1 MIIQNYRRK
10 MPEQMRKKI
19 KINVYICENRK
30 NMHQELLLRQIRRK
44 IGNKSLND
52 EIANILNISYD
63 AAHRRTSLKAR
74 FSFEE
79 AVELAKYYQISLDGF
94 LTSEHQILVQ
104 KTKAVTETGDLQSF
118 FKHNLTVFEN
128 LPLSDGMTI
137 YYSAKDIP
145 FFYTLSDT
153 LLSRFKI
160 YVWMNL
166 LNAKQVFIPFVEFS
180 PPDSELDTKALKKKY
195 EEQKIVELWNSNTIS
210 SVLQQVV
217 YYNET
222 GLLRKNEAKIILQEL
237 KELIEYIEQKTETH
251 PKFQL
256 YENELMHLS
265 NDIFFHHPQQSLF
278 AIPTNMF
285 GYILMNDEKTCNET
299 LNYFDHQIKNSK
311 SMNTSG
317 NRDRKI
323 FFNKMYRQIENAGDK
338 LS

>member
-1 MIIQNYRRK
+1 MQ
-10 MPEQMRKKI
+10 
-19 KINVYICENRK
+19 
-30 NMHQELLLRQIRRK
+30 QELLLRQIRRK

-63 AAHRRTSLKAR
+63 AAHRRTSLKAK

-79 AVELAKYYQISLDGF
+79 ALELAKYYQISLDQF
-94 LTSEHQILVQ
+94 QVSDHQVVAR
-104 KTKAVTETGDLQSF
+104 KTLAVTQTEDLESF
-118 FKHNLTVFEN
+118 FINNLKVFEN
-128 LPLSDGMTI
+128 LPLSSGMTI

-166 LNAKQVFIPFVEFS
+166 LNEKQVFIPFREFS
-180 PPDSELDTKALKKKY
+180 PPDFEENTKKLRKIY
-195 EEQKIVELWNSNTIS
+195 EEQNVVELWNDLTAS
-210 SVLQQVV
+210 SVLQQIM
-217 YYNET
+217 YYHET
-222 GLLRKNEAKIILQEL
+222 GLLKRNEAGIILQEL
-237 KELIEYIEQKTETH
+237 KELIEYIEQKTESN
-251 PKFQL
+251 PKFHL

-285 GYILMNDEKTCNET
+285 GYLLINDEKTCRET
-299 LNYFDHQIKNSK
+299 QNYFEHQIKNSK
-311 SMNTSG
+311 SLNTSG

-323 FFNKMYRQIENAGDK
+323 FFNKMYVQIEDLQQK
-338 LS
+338 IML

>member
-1 MIIQNYRRK
+1 
-10 MPEQMRKKI
+10 MRKKI
-19 KINVYICENRK
+19 KIKKYICENHK
-30 NMHQELLLRQIRRK
+30 TMYQELLLKEIRRK
-44 IGNKSLND
+44 IGTQSLND

-63 AAHRRTSLKAR
+63 AAHRRTSLKAK

-79 AVELAKYYQISLDGF
+79 ALELAKYYQISLNQF
-94 LTSEHQILVQ
+94 ITSDRQLVVQ
-104 KTKAVTETGDLQSF
+104 KTSAVNNTEDLRSF
-118 FKHNLTVFEN
+118 FQNNLSIFEN
-128 LPLSDGMTI
+128 LPLSDEMTI

-166 LNAKQVFIPFVEFS
+166 LNAKQVFIPFLQFS
-180 PPDSELDTKALKKKY
+180 PPYFEANTQELRKKY
-195 EEQKIVELWNSNTIS
+195 EAQNVVELWNDRTIS
-210 SVLQQVV
+210 SILQQILF
-217 YYNET
+217 YFET
-222 GLLRKNEAKIILQEL
+222 GLLQKNEAEIIL
-237 KELIEYIEQKTETH
+237 KELEELIQYIEHKTESN
-251 PKFQL
+251 PKFHL

-285 GYILMNDEKTCNET
+285 GYILVNDAKTCGET
-299 LNYFDHQIKNSK
+299 QNYFEHQIKNSK

-323 FFNKMYRQIENAGDK
+323 FFNKMYDQIERLK
-338 LS
+338 QKMIL

>member
-1 MIIQNYRRK
+1 MY
-10 MPEQMRKKI
+10 
-19 KINVYICENRK
+19 
-30 NMHQELLLRQIRRK
+30 QELLLKEIRRK
-44 IGNKSLND
+44 IDDKSLND

-63 AAHRRTSLKAR
+63 AAHRRTSLKAK

-79 AVELAKYYQISLDGF
+79 ALKLAKYYQISLNQF
-94 LTSEHQILVQ
+94 ITSDRQLVVQ
-104 KTKAVTETGDLQSF
+104 KTSTVDKTEDLQSF
-118 FKHNLTVFEN
+118 FQNNLSIFES
-128 LPLSDGMTI
+128 LPLSDEMTI

-166 LNAKQVFIPFVEFS
+166 LNAKQVFIPFLEFS
-180 PPDSELDTKALKKKY
+180 PPYFESNTQELKKKY
-195 EEQKIVELWNSNTIS
+195 EAQNVVELWNNRTIS
-210 SVLQQVV
+210 SILQQILF
-217 YYNET
+217 YYET
-222 GLLRKNEAKIILQEL
+222 GLLQKNEAEIIL
-237 KELIEYIEQKTETH
+237 KELRELIKYVEEKTESN

-285 GYILMNDEKTCNET
+285 GYILVNDPKTCKET
-299 LNYFDHQIKNSK
+299 YNYFEHQIKNSK
-311 SMNTSG
+311 SLNTSG

-323 FFNKMYRQIENAGDK
+323 FFNKMFEQIEHLKQK
-338 LS
+338 L

>member
-1 MIIQNYRRK
+1 
-10 MPEQMRKKI
+10 
-19 KINVYICENRK
+19 
-30 NMHQELLLRQIRRK
+30 MHQEFLLKQIRKK

-63 AAHRRTSLKAR
+63 AAHRRTSLKAK

-79 AVELAKYYQISLDGF
+79 ALELAKYYQISLDQF
-94 LTSEHQILVQ
+94 MTSDHQILVQ
-104 KTKAVTETGDLQSF
+104 KTSAVTKTEDLQSF
-118 FKHNLTVFEN
+118 FQNNLSVFEN

-166 LNAKQVFIPFVEFS
+166 LNAKQVFVPFLQFS
-180 PPDSELDTKALKKKY
+180 PPKFEADTQELRKKY
-195 EEQKIVELWNSNTIS
+195 EEQNVAELWNDMTVS
-210 SVLQQVV
+210 SILQQVLF
-217 YYNET
+217 YYET
-222 GLLRKNEAKIILQEL
+222 GLLKKNEAQIILQEL
-237 KELIEYIEQKTETH
+237 KELIEYIEQKTENN
-251 PKFQL
+251 PKFHL

-278 AIPTNMF
+278 ALPTNMF
-285 GYILMNDEKTCNET
+285 GYILINDAKTCNET
-299 LNYFDHQIKNSK
+299 LNYFEHQIKNSK
-311 SMNTSG
+311 SLNTSG

-323 FFNKMYRQIENAGDK
+323 FFNKIYQQIENLNQK
-338 LS
+338 L